1 MIKLSYSS
9 KYMGLINGN
18 MGILT
23 KRKEIELENKDKTE
37 LKSNLPDK
45 TIDQPNEFK
54 VIFLKFYM
62 VLLKK

>member
-1 MIKLSYSS
+1 
-9 KYMGLINGN
+9 MGLINGN